1 MKKQQEVFDQ
11 PWPVFCEE
19 EIEIAVDIMRSG
31 KVNYWTGDH
40 GKLFEKEFANYIGV
54 KYAIALANGTLALE
68 LALNVLGITCGD
80 EVIVPS
86 RTFIGTASAVVTR
99 GAKPVV
105 ADVDRVSGNISVETI
120 DKVRTNSTKA
130 IIVVHLAGWPCDMSS
145 IMSYAKQHD
154 LLVIEDCAQAHGASY
169 EGRKIGSF
177 GDAAAFSFCQD
188 KIMTT
193 CGEGGMVLFREK
205 DKWSKAWSFKD
216 HGKNFDAVYNNTH
229 PPGFRW
235 LIDSFGS
242 NYRMTEMQS
251 GVGRFQL
258 KKLDDWLAI
267 RQRNAEIL
275 DSCFSKF
282 SLLRQAVPPN
292 NIVHARYKYYTYINP
307 LKLKN
312 SYSRDR
318 IIDKFNKLGVPCF
331 SGSCPEIYLEKAFKN
346 ENFGPINRLPSA
358 KELGETSL
366 MFLIDP
372 TFSTADMEYICD
384 VSRKVLINATA

>member
-1 MKKQQEVFDQ
+1 MKKKQVLKQS
-11 PWPVFCEE
+11 WPVFSEE
-19 EIEIAVDIMRSG
+19 EIQITNDILRSG
-31 KVNYWTGDH
+31 KVNYWTGDQ
-40 GKLFEKEFANYIGV
+40 GKLFEKEFADYIGV

-68 LALNVLGITCGD
+68 LALNVLGITHGD

-86 RTFIGTASAVVTR
+86 RTFIATASAVAIS

-105 ADVDRVSGNISVETI
+105 ADVDRVSGNINVETI
-120 DKVRTNSTKA
+120 DKVITNNTKA
-130 IIVVHLAGWPCDMSS
+130 IIVVHLAGWPCDMTS
-145 IMSYAKQHD
+145 IMSYAKQNE
-154 LLVIEDCAQAHGASY
+154 LLVIEDCAQAHGASQ

-193 CGEGGMVLFREK
+193 CGEGGMVLFKEK
-205 DKWSKAWSFKD
+205 EKWSKAWSYKD

-251 GVGRFQL
+251 GVGRLQL

-282 SLLRQAVPPN
+282 SLLRQAVPPDS
-292 NIVHARYKYYTYINP
+292 IVHARYKYYTYINP
-307 LKLKN
+307 MKLKN

-318 IIDKFNKLGVPCF
+318 IIDEFNKCGVPCF

-346 ENFGPINRLPSA
+346 ANFGPSNRLSSA

-372 TFSTADMEYICD
+372 TFSISDMEYICD
-384 VSRKVLINATA
+384 VSKKVLINASS

>member
-1 MKKQQEVFDQ
+1 
-11 PWPVFCEE
+11 
-19 EIEIAVDIMRSG
+19 MRSG
-31 KVNYWTGDH
+31 KVNYWTGDQ
-40 GKLFEKEFANYIGV
+40 GKLFEKEFADYIGV

-68 LALNVLGITCGD
+68 LALNVLGITHGD

-105 ADVDRVSGNISVETI
+105 ADVDRVSGNVSVETI

-193 CGEGGMVLFREK
+193 CGEGGMVLFKEK

-235 LIDSFGS
+235 LIDTFGS
-242 NYRMTEMQS
+242 NYRMTEIQS
-251 GVGRFQL
+251 GVGRLQL
-258 KKLDDWLAI
+258 KKLDDWVAI
-267 RQRNAEIL
+267 RQSNAEIL
-275 DSCFSKF
+275 DSCFSTF
-282 SLLRQAVPPN
+282 SLLRQATPSDN
-292 NIVHARYKYYTYINP
+292 TVHARYKYYTYINP
-307 LKLKN
+307 LKLKH

-318 IIDKFNKLGVPCF
+318 VIDEFNKLGVPCF
-331 SGSCPEIYLEKAFKN
+331 SGSCPEIYLEQAFKN
-346 ENFGPINRLPSA
+346 ANFGPINRLPSA